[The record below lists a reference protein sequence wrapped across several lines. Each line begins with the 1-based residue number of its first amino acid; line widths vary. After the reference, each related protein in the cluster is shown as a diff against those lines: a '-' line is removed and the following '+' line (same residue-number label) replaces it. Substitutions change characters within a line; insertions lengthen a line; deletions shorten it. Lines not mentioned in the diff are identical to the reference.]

1 MFSIKPNTNT
11 NSILFIIL
19 FSFGVENVIPFHLRQ
34 LNTEFKVYI
43 CGVNELKNLTM
54 DQPNFSN
61 TNNSS
66 NPFDLT
72 KTNIKS
78 EFDNQSH
85 ETLSDLTENPLP
97 ITDPSTQIVPS
108 SVAASA
114 IIGNSPHQEIQPPLQ
129 QQQQQ
134 PPQPPPQME
143 KRSPNLSF
151 YSNQNA
157 IKFQGGLSQC
167 LEKLSKQFNSLPNDS
182 LRGRTMYEMYNMAG
196 MGESSCE
203 DEMSEEARNSVLEA
217 ILEIE
222 CCNTPLRQEII
233 DAMIASGDQSFNNP
247 LKYEDYCRIESSS
260 KLHQLEI
267 DRMEELKNACMM
279 LRNPYKHVVHKTNQ
293 LEDAVKVTEAA
304 IRRLI
309 KMSKRLS
316 AFNRLSQNDQIA
328 LLKGSIIEMMCIR
341 ATTNF
346 NSENNFWYF
355 IDDNAQGLT
364 MVSMEVLKN
373 ANWINFMSHKN
384 FAVKFNSKFKNDP
397 MIADMVRILII
408 FFYIL
413 KKIYN
418 EIIVLKLSIVSCK
431 VVKSR
436 ESLFS
441 IFIYALYIILIAA
454 YSHHPVSTFP
464 WIHNQPRDN
473 KVCLSCSCVYNVS
486 DVSNCCLLLM
496 SAS

>member
-1 MFSIKPNTNT
+1 
-11 NSILFIIL
+11 
-19 FSFGVENVIPFHLRQ
+19 
-34 LNTEFKVYI
+34 
-43 CGVNELKNLTM
+43 M

-397 MIADMVRILII
+397 MIADMSLSYLSLVVKWSNPVNPCFQFLFMLYISFSLQLTAIILFRPSRGSTTNQEIIRDEFLNYCYLLKRYLYVNSDGDKCEAKAKYICLMHRLEELFYLAEDIVRIYLDMDPCNATPLLCEL
-408 FFYIL
+408 FDL
-413 KKIYN
+413 K
-418 EIIVLKLSIVSCK
+418 
-431 VVKSR
+431 
-436 ESLFS
+436 
-441 IFIYALYIILIAA
+441 
-454 YSHHPVSTFP
+454 
-464 WIHNQPRDN
+464 
-473 KVCLSCSCVYNVS
+473 
-486 DVSNCCLLLM
+486 
-496 SAS
+496 